1 MTGGR
6 ASLPIAMIVVCAI
19 GAAIGA
25 VVVNRPFHIDGKPS
39 VEKELVDA
47 ANQYN
52 KMLPMMLDS
61 ETRGDSIVPQ
71 PPNTIVYH
79 YTLVKRTKNEL
90 NAHAIDKA
98 MRPRIIN
105 NYKTTDSMKAL
116 RDAGVTLVYDY
127 YDKNGSFVTEI
138 VVKTSDLD

>member
-6 ASLPIAMIVVCAI
+6 AFLPIAMIVVCAI
-19 GAAIGA
+19 GAAIGTA
-25 VVVNRPFHIDGKPS
+25 VVNRPFHSNGDTS
-39 VEKELVDA
+39 VEKQLVDA
-47 ANQYN
+47 AIQYN

-61 ETRGDSIVPQ
+61 ETRGDTIVAQ

-79 YTLVKRTKNEL
+79 YTLVKRTRYEL
-90 NAHAIDKA
+90 DAHAIVKA

-127 YDKNGSFVTEI
+127 YDKNGSFVAEI